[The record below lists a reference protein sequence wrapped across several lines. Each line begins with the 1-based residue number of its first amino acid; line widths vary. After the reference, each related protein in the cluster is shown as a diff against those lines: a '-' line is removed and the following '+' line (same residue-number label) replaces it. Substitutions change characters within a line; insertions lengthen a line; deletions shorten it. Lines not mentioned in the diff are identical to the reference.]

1 MLNALNSGTIPENLN
16 HTFLILISKVQSPR
30 KVTDFKLMNLSNV
43 LNKLIAKVLVNRLKP
58 ILLDLVSKTQ
68 SAFISERLTTN
79 NVLIAYKTLQYLK
92 LKRSGRM
99 GYMALKL
106 DMSKVYGRVE
116 WDYLE
121 SIMEKMGFSNTWSS
135 LISACIRTITY
146 SIVLNGQPHGLIK
159 PSRGLPSIALS
170 LSSSD

>member
-16 HTFLILISKVQSPR
+16 HTFLTLISKVQSPR

-43 LNKLIAKVLVNRLKP
+43 LYKLIAKVLVNRLKP
-58 ILLDLVSKTQ
+58 ILLDLVSKTH

-79 NVLIAYKTLQYLK
+79 NVLIAYKMLQYLK

-106 DMSKVYGRVE
+106 DMSKVYDRVE

-121 SIMEKMGFSNTWSS
+121 SIMEKMGFSKHGV
-135 LISACIRTITY
+135 
-146 SIVLNGQPHGLIK
+146 VLSQL
-159 PSRGLPSIALS
+159 AFVQ
-170 LSSSD
+170 